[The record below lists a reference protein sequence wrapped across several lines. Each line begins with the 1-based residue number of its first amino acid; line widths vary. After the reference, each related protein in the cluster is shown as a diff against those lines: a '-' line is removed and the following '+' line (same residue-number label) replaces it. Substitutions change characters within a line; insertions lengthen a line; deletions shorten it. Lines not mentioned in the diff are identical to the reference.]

1 MRYVPGFSTRE
12 GEAMRRVLILFL
24 VACGLASV
32 WALPASADHIPPHQH
47 FIVTP
52 GGMLIPVGP
61 DSCSFGPST
70 AFDNYHF
77 NVHFGTPNLDAWRQP
92 NNPVS
97 FLAPVPCP

>member
-1 MRYVPGFSTRE
+1 
-12 GEAMRRVLILFL
+12 MRRFLAVVL

-47 FIVTP
+47 FVVTP

-77 NVHFGTPNLDAWRQP
+77 NIHFGIPNLQAFREP

-97 FLAPVPCP
+97 FMAPVPCP